1 MNRSIQFKTML
12 TTSLTTLAIAG
23 ATFAQEHGA
32 AEHGGGHNEASVL
45 PTPLQGLVP
54 LITALIVFLI
64 VLGVLSTLAWP
75 KILKGLKDRE
85 NKIRDEIQSAE
96 MARKQAKDALEQY
109 EKSLADARAEA
120 QKMLEKA
127 RTQQQALADELRA
140 KADAEMS
147 AMKDKARRE
156 IEAAKRE
163 ALADLY
169 QTASELATGAASKIL
184 RREVNASDSRRMIE
198 ETMANLPA

>member
-1 MNRSIQFKTML
+1 MSRSIQFKTML
-12 TTSLTTLAIAG
+12 TAFLTTLALAG
-23 ATFAQEHGA
+23 AAFAQEHGA
-32 AEHGGGHNEASVL
+32 AHAAEHDEASVL
-45 PTPLQGLVP
+45 PTVAQGLAP
-54 LITALIVFLI
+54 LLTALVVFIV
-64 VLGVLSTLAWP
+64 VLGVLSTLVWP

-163 ALADLY
+163 ALAELY
-169 QTASELATGAASKIL
+169 QTAGELATGAASKIL
-184 RREVNASDSRRMIE
+184 RREVNASDSRRMID
-198 ETMANLPA
+198 ETMAELPA